1 MAHHGTS
8 SIDVDAT
15 AEELMAIVAD
25 LESYPDWLPD
35 VKAVEVLESDSD
47 GRPTA
52 AAMTVDVTVREVS
65 YTLEYEYDGLERMSW
80 VSRPGGDVKHI
91 EGSYTFEINDDGG
104 TTVVYDLA
112 IDPGFPVPGFLLK
125 RAAKAITSAALDGL
139 KARAEEA

>member
-1 MAHHGTS
+1 MAHNGTS
-8 SIDVDAT
+8 SLDVDAT
-15 AEELMAIVAD
+15 AEELMAIVSD
-25 LESYPDWLPD
+25 VESYPDWLPD
-35 VKAVEVLESDSD
+35 VKAVEVLEEDAE
-47 GRPTA
+47 GRPTV

-65 YTLEYEYDGLERMSW
+65 YTLEYEYDGAERMSW

-104 TTVVYDLA
+104 TTVVYDLT